1 MRTLALVILLFSTI
15 LAAAAPTPNLVAIR
29 NVNCDKGQSL
39 NATLAKMNKFSP
51 ATVVFTGTCNEY
63 VVVDGFDNLTLTGEP
78 GATIQQPNTAPPP
91 TPPFVLSVKAS
102 RSVTFSKF
110 AVRSQA
116 SVTSCIG
123 IGGGS
128 TDIMLRDIS
137 TDGSWGIF
145 IYEASQV
152 WIVRATVNLAYGY
165 AAISAFEETEVH
177 IVDGLLQRPANGAF
191 NAGLLVASGSVTMQ
205 GMIIRDMQQS
215 ININSSGTV
224 DVGNFD
230 PTAQGVDVIIDN
242 PSGTN
247 FNGAVV
253 SDSSSL
259 NVNTAKLRITNAG
272 QPWGGDTGGVLVT
285 NGSTL
290 NAGPSLVVSGSQSQ
304 GVVVSNNSHA
314 EFSGSSITGSARG
327 GLVVVNLSTATADS
341 NNPLTVIG
349 SNGTDLFCDSRS
361 QIAGTLNMAKVS
373 VVNCNNLLPNTYQ
386 NLP

>member
-1 MRTLALVILLFSTI
+1 MIVFFSTI
-15 LAAAAPTPNLVAIR
+15 WAAAAPTP

-39 NATLAKMNKFSP
+39 NAALAKMNKFSP
-51 ATVVFTGTCNEY
+51 ATVVFTGTCTEY
-63 VVVDGFDNLTLTGEP
+63 VAVNGFNNLTLTGVQ
-78 GATIQQPNTAPPP
+78 GATIQQPNTLPPP
-91 TPPFVLSVKAS
+91 SPAFVLSVQAS
-102 RSVTFSKF
+102 RSVTFSGF
-110 AVRSQA
+110 AVHSQP

-128 TDIMLRDIS
+128 SDIMLRDIS

-152 WIVRATVNLAYGY
+152 WIVRAAVNLAYGY
-165 AAISAFEETEVH
+165 AAIAAFDNSDVH
-177 IVDGLLQRPANGAF
+177 IVGGLLQRPANGAF
-191 NAGLLVASGSVTMQ
+191 NAGITVGSGHVTMQ
-205 GMIIRDMQQS
+205 GMTIRDMQQS
-215 ININSSGTV
+215 INISGSGSV
-224 DVGNFD
+224 DVNNFD
-230 PTAQGVDVIIDN
+230 PTAQGVPDVIIDN

-259 NVNTAKLRITNAG
+259 NVYNAKLRITNAG
-272 QPWGGDTGGVLVT
+272 QAWGGDTGGILVT

-290 NAGPSLVVSGSQSQ
+290 FAGSSLIVSGSQSQ

-327 GLVVVNLSTATADS
+327 GLVVANLSTATADS

-361 QIAGTLNMAKVS
+361 QIAGTLNMANVNVVS
-373 VVNCNNLLPNTYQ
+373 CNNLLPDTYQ
-386 NLP
+386 SLP